1 MAEQKSELVRR
12 ETQSSGA
19 PLPRSAERLDRDLVE
34 DSVEHIR
41 QILTK
46 TVTRGMDEVGRYLLK
61 EFYDDKP
68 ELYFSL
74 SPTKHASL
82 RMLVDRCESLELPVR
97 RTFLANALRM
107 TAITRGLPRNATFH
121 RLPPTHR
128 VELLRVRAPEKIER
142 LASRA
147 VDGKLTAKKL
157 RLLVQQ
163 TEKQAGVGR
172 KRTPSVVRGLRAC
185 LRAIRDEDTGRLAYR
200 RRDITALTDEQRA
213 LGKAA
218 LETLEK
224 RVAELRRLFG

>member
-1 MAEQKSELVRR
+1 MAEQKSELVKR
-12 ETQSSGA
+12 EPRGNVV
-19 PLPRSAERLDRDLVE
+19 LPRSAEKPDRGLVQ

-41 QILTK
+41 EILAK

-61 EFYDDKP
+61 EFYDDSP

-82 RMLVDRCESLELPVR
+82 RMLVERCESLELPVR

-107 TAITRGLPRNATFH
+107 TAITRGLPRDATFH
-121 RLPPTHR
+121 QLPPTHR
-128 VELLRVRAPEKIER
+128 VELLRVKAPEKIER

-147 VDGKLTAKKL
+147 VEGKLSAKKL

-163 TEKQAGVGR
+163 SEKHVGLGR
-172 KRTPSVVRGLRAC
+172 RRTPGVVRGLRAC
-185 LRAIRDEDTGRLAYR
+185 LKAIRDEETGRLMYR
-200 RRDITALTDEQRA
+200 RQDIIDLTDEQRA